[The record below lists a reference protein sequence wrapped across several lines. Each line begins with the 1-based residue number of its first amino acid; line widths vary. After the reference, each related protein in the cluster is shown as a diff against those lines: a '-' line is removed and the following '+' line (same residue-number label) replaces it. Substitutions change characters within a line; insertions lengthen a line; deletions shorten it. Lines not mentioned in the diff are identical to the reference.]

1 MNQPPK
7 RKKEWELPKDAF
19 ERSDHDL
26 MECIFGKRIMKE
38 VDKIVDERS
47 KDAELNEESII
58 MP

>member
-1 MNQPPK
+1 M
-7 RKKEWELPKDAF
+7 PKDAF